1 MMATGSP
8 DIRMPDRFFQPDL
21 SADSAADRFEA
32 EAIPHIHDIFR
43 TALRLFSGDHA
54 RAEDAAQEVYL
65 KAWQSFARFEPGTN
79 CRAWLFKILF
89 HVVHHHRRQWFRFPF
104 VTDSEEILDA
114 TAASG
119 DPIPE
124 RVRDEEILAALDRVS
139 AEFRAPILLVD
150 VEEFSYKE
158 TAEILRVPL
167 GTVMSRL
174 NRGRKLLRKELADVA
189 RSYGIRKT
197 ETA

>member
-1 MMATGSP
+1 MMATGFL
-8 DIRMPDRFFQPDL
+8 DIPMTDRFVQP
-21 SADSAADRFEA
+21 AVPGGTAADVFAA
-32 EAIPHIHDIFR
+32 EAMPHVDDIFR
-43 TALRLFSGDHA
+43 TAVRMLAGDQA
-54 RAEDAAQEVYL
+54 RAEDATQETYL
-65 KAWQSFARFEPGTN
+65 RAWQSFTRFTPGTN

-89 HVVHHHRRQWFRFPF
+89 HVVNHQRRQWFRFPG
-104 VTDSEEILDA
+104 VNEAEEILES
-114 TAASG
+114 TAAN
-119 DPIPE
+119 PE
-124 RVRDEEILAALDRVS
+124 PVPEHVRDEEILAALDKIS

-158 TAEILRVPL
+158 AAEILRVPM

-189 RSYGIRKT
+189 REYGIGRT